1 MYWDWLQYFA
11 AKPDRT
17 EYQQW
22 ATACY
27 WRLFYQFWC
36 QSGAAGNLNDL
47 KDQFMAHKKH
57 LCRCAGP
64 DAQPAAV
71 GGEKYGLV
79 LFSANPSAFYGA
91 ATAWGRLTAKR
102 KGK

>member
-1 MYWDWLQYFA
+1 MAAIFS

-47 KDQFMAHKKH
+47 KDQFMAHKNIWTPFYRIF
-57 LCRCAGP
+57 CRSPPVAGRK
-64 DAQPAAV
+64 
-71 GGEKYGLV
+71 KYGGDV
-79 LFSANPSAFYGA
+79 LSANPSAYGA